1 MANTMNT
8 LYDQDLYAWAHDNA
22 ELLRQGR
29 FAEADIEHIAE
40 EIETMGR
47 SERRALESRLEVLLA
62 HLLKWRHQP
71 VRRGK
76 SRQYTIEEQRRK
88 VLRLLRDNP
97 SLRPK
102 LAEILKDAYLDAIL
116 YAARETGLDKDSFP
130 TSCPFSEQ
138 QIFSDDYWPD

>member
-1 MANTMNT
+1 MNT

-76 SRQYTIEEQRRK
+76 SWQYTIEEQRRK

-102 LAEILKDAYLDAIL
+102 LAEILKDAYLDSIL